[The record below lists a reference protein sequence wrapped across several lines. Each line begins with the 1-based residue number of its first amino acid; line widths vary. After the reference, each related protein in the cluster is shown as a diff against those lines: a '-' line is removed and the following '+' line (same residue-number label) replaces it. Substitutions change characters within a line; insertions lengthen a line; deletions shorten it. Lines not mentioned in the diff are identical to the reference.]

1 MGTSVKNP
9 IFFGMQAGRG
19 KNPVCLPCKIRY
31 NIRKAEDEARGLFR
45 EYHRRIRGIMLCMK

>member
-1 MGTSVKNP
+1 MKNP
-9 IFFGMQAGRG
+9 IFFGMQAGQG

-45 EYHRRIRGIMLCMK
+45 EYHRRIRGIMYV